1 MDKYDLSSVHGG
13 NSDSLDNI
21 EPYNGHVNRKYLSF
35 STNVLYVFKVHK
47 SNSAMGSTIISFI
60 KYITVHTAHTVCK
73 IVNVF
78 V

>member
-21 EPYNGHVNRKYLSF
+21 EPYDGHVNRKYLSL

-60 KYITVHTAHTVCK
+60 RYIVVHTVCK
-73 IVNVF
+73 IVNIF